1 MIAFDIEVLCD
12 LLRDSNL
19 SSKARLCYFVLH
31 WFASKKNGCFPSY
44 NDLAYTMNVSKESVN
59 KAIKELERNRYI
71 YVGKR
76 QARNTRGKMR
86 IYSNVYFMYNLNE
99 RFEIIEEGKNP
110 NDIIRERLKKMSGKI

>member
-86 IYSNVYFMYNLNE
+86 IYSNVYFMYNSNE

>member
-44 NDLAYTMNVSKESVN
+44 NDLAYAMNVSKESVN

>member
-1 MIAFDIEVLCD
+1 
-12 LLRDSNL
+12 
-19 SSKARLCYFVLH
+19 
-31 WFASKKNGCFPSY
+31 
-44 NDLAYTMNVSKESVN
+44 MNVSKESVN

-86 IYSNVYFMYNLNE
+86 IYSNVYFMYNSNE

>member
-59 KAIKELERNRYI
+59 KAINFIIFFFKLLSNPFQILFKSFSSSFQVRF
-71 YVGKR
+71 KLLL
-76 QARNTRGKMR
+76 TRGSK
-86 IYSNVYFMYNLNE
+86 S
-99 RFEIIEEGKNP
+99 
-110 NDIIRERLKKMSGKI
+110 KIFLFFQ